1 VLLPSSPHI
10 NPHAPVLFLRISRP
24 GALTFSDPLIIDRH
38 GHGRDEPVRALNFR
52 LPIANRQLKILV
64 IHLRKD
70 FFVKRINKV
79 AILGAG
85 TMGARIAAHFAN
97 AGVPSYLLDIV
108 PPDADAPARNKI
120 AAAGLEAAKKSK
132 PAAFFE
138 PSLARLV
145 TVGNFEDDLGK
156 LVEVNWIIEAVVEN
170 LDIKRALLKRVEA
183 VRKPGMIVTT
193 NTSGL
198 PVAKIAEGFSDD
210 FRRCWFGT
218 HFFNPP
224 RYMRLLEIIPTPE
237 TDRAL
242 LDAVTWFADVRLG
255 KGVVVA
261 KDAPNFIANRIGTFS
276 VLNVMRLMQEMDLSI
291 EEVDA
296 LTGQAVGWPKSA
308 TFRTIDLVGLDILG
322 HVVSNMREEAD
333 GGRGRP
339 PHTLPDFY
347 QQMLERKWL
356 GDKTRGGFYKKA
368 KDDERLALDWKTL
381 EYHPRQK
388 PKFPALEMAKNVED
402 PGARIRM
409 LLGLDGQPQK
419 GDKAAAFLWPVLA
432 DLWTYSSNRVPEIS
446 DTIGEIDLAMRL
458 GFNWELGPFELWD
471 AVGVEA
477 TVERMKKEGRPI
489 AANVEKLLAAGKQSW
504 YADEPKAASGRAFF
518 DLPSAAYKPVQVPS
532 GVWSVTV
539 AKKSNGV
546 VKRNSG
552 ASLIDVGN
560 GVGCIEF
567 HSKMNSLGG
576 DIISLITQTLK
587 PGGLGDNFDAF
598 VITNDATNFSVGANL
613 MLLLMS
619 VQEEEWDEVDLMIRQ
634 FQGMTQA
641 IKFSPKPVVVAP
653 FGLTLGG
660 GTEISLHAAARQPH
674 AELYMGLVEVGVGLL
689 PGGGGCKEMLLRAV
703 DTAASIRPGG
713 RGESVELMEAMK
725 RAFETIATA
734 KVATSAH
741 EARGLEFLAESDGI
755 TMNRERVLNDA
766 KARALELVRAGHEPP
781 VPRTDI
787 PAPGENILAALK
799 LGVHLMRQGE
809 YITEYEVKLGTK
821 IAEVLC
827 GGNVT
832 EGTPISEQYVLDLE
846 REAFKSLCGERKTQ
860 ERIQCT
866 LKTGKTLRN

>member
-1 VLLPSSPHI
+1 M
-10 NPHAPVLFLRISRP
+10 
-24 GALTFSDPLIIDRH
+24 
-38 GHGRDEPVRALNFR
+38 
-52 LPIANRQLKILV
+52 
-64 IHLRKD
+64 
-70 FFVKRINKV
+70 KRINKV

-108 PPDADAPARNKI
+108 PPDADAPARSKV

-156 LVEVNWIIEAVVEN
+156 LSEVNWIIEAVVEN

-183 VRKPGMIVTT
+183 ARKPGTIITT

-237 TDRAL
+237 TDRTV

-261 KDAPNFIANRIGTFS
+261 KDTPNFIANRIGTFS
-276 VLNVMRLMQEMDLSI
+276 VLNVMRLMQEMDLSV

-296 LTGQAVGWPKSA
+296 LTGQVVGWPKSA

-322 HVVSNMREEAD
+322 HVVSNMEEAD

-347 QQMLERKWL
+347 KQMLERKWL

-388 PKFPALEMAKNVED
+388 PRFPALEMAKNIED
-402 PGARIRM
+402 TGARVRM

-419 GDKAAAFLWPVLA
+419 GDKVGAFLWPVLA
-432 DLWTYSSNRVPEIS
+432 DLWTYSANRIPEIS
-446 DTIGEIDLAMRL
+446 DTIVEIDRAMRL

-471 AVGVEA
+471 AAGVDA
-477 TVERMKKEGRPI
+477 TVARMKKEGRPI
-489 AANVEKLLAAGKQSW
+489 AANVEKLLASGKKSW
-504 YADEPKAASGRAFF
+504 YADEPKAASGRAYF
-518 DLPSAAYKPVQVPS
+518 DLASAAYKPVQVPP
-532 GVWSVTV
+532 GVWSATV

-546 VKRNSG
+546 VKKNLG
-552 ASLIDVGN
+552 ASLIDLGD
-560 GVGCIEF
+560 GVACIEF

-587 PGGLGDNFDAF
+587 PGGPGDNFDAF

-641 IKFSPKPVVVAP
+641 IKFSPKTVVVAP

-703 DTAASIRPGG
+703 DSAAAIRPGG
-713 RGESVELMEAMK
+713 RGESVELVEAMK
-725 RAFETIATA
+725 RTFETIATA
-734 KVATSAH
+734 
-741 EARGLEFLAESDGI
+741 
-755 TMNRERVLNDA
+755 
-766 KARALELVRAGHEPP
+766 
-781 VPRTDI
+781 
-787 PAPGENILAALK
+787 
-799 LGVHLMRQGE
+799 
-809 YITEYEVKLGTK
+809 
-821 IAEVLC
+821 
-827 GGNVT
+827 
-832 EGTPISEQYVLDLE
+832 
-846 REAFKSLCGERKTQ
+846 
-860 ERIQCT
+860 
-866 LKTGKTLRN
+866 